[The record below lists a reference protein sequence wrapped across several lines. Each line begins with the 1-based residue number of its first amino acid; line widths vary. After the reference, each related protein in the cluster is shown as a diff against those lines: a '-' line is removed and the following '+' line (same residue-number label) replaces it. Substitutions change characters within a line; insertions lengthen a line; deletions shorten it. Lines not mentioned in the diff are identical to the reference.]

1 MLCLSTGGTQARF
14 SEGGAYGDI
23 HQVLWPAQRLMI
35 EYLSLEAL
43 EPFVA
48 YATPRVD
55 QAARDAD
62 LRAWC
67 ARLFEIAGR
76 GDVVAE

>member
-1 MLCLSTGGTQARF
+1 
-14 SEGGAYGDI
+14 
-23 HQVLWPAQRLMI
+23 MI
-35 EYLSLEAL
+35 EYLGLEAL

-67 ARLFEIAGR
+67 ARLLEIAGK